1 MGAGDTPEFGKNRY
15 FWSKTFLAHLNL
27 FWPLWIHCKLCLVSF
42 WPRVRSADVCKW
54 GRGVKKCKGCGGT
67 PLADKILQTVFE
79 GLPYIGVEKKHRQ
92 PSKHHLASCWWKA
105 PKNSWDSFSFG
116 ANVWIE
122 KSKELFES
130 WSGKRSSCSDQ
141 FQTLR
146 RMI

>member
-54 GRGVKKCKGCGGT
+54 GRGVKKCLQRLWGYPFGRQNPPNSIWRT
-67 PLADKILQTVFE
+67 PLYWRWEEA
-79 GLPYIGVEKKHRQ
+79 